1 MRQTLTSFPSRVAS
15 GYAPSKACGD
25 LRRSRGRI
33 FEFVS
38 GSQVGA
44 RCVRRIFEFVSG
56 SHVRGSG
63 GHCAYAN
70 WGGGEGVSSFS
81 AGVLQAGRPGARKG
95 GRVVLLFSGG
105 GSAGPGEPSDWF
117 GAWSLSKALVPC
129 FPLSIDVCLA
139 VWEQFWCD
147 RAGLV
152 CGSLA
157 FHRARRRLVRRGSPR
172 GKTYA
177 YPEGHPRWLPASK
190 RVNPFWI
197 RASKA
202 AVLRL
207 GFVSRGRPL
216 VPFRLVKSGRDQ
228 KWDAARLCG

>member
-1 MRQTLTSFPSRVAS
+1 MQYSGRVGQWSRAVA
-15 GYAPSKACGD
+15 AIQLD
-25 LRRSRGRI
+25 
-33 FEFVS
+33 
-38 GSQVGA
+38 
-44 RCVRRIFEFVSG
+44 
-56 SHVRGSG
+56 RGSSRTG
-63 GHCAYAN
+63 
-70 WGGGEGVSSFS
+70 WDV
-81 AGVLQAGRPGARKG
+81 
-95 GRVVLLFSGG
+95 
-105 GSAGPGEPSDWF
+105 
-117 GAWSLSKALVPC
+117 ALCGLDPALC